1 MAFKVIFLTAFAG
14 AFTIAVVSARRAAA
28 RHGGRLNQ
36 IQREVR
42 GLVVVRAVLGLVFY
56 TALAVWLTGIRDFA
70 WTYVGVPL
78 SVRWTAAALLVLAL
92 VFFALSH
99 FALGTNYR
107 GGVGLYDAH
116 ELVTSGPYRYLRHPI
131 YAAFIAIMVCVGPMS
146 TSWLLGLSGL
156 ILVLSIAVA
165 RVPIEEAQLRERFVK
180 RWEDYRARTAAFVP
194 GVPWRGPK

>member
-1 MAFKVIFLTAFAG
+1 MPFKVILVTAFAG
-14 AFTIAVVSARRAAA
+14 AVAIAVASAKRAAA
-28 RHGGRLNQ
+28 RHGGPLNQ

-42 GLVVVRAVLGLVFY
+42 GLLVVRALLGLVFY
-56 TALAVWLTGIRDFA
+56 TALAVWLTGIHGFA
-70 WTYVGVPL
+70 WSYVGVPL
-78 SVRWTAAALLVLAL
+78 PVRWTAAALLVLAL

-131 YAAFIAIMVCVGPMS
+131 YAAFIAIMACVGLMS
-146 TSWLLGLSGL
+146 ANWLLGLSGL
-156 ILVLSIAVA
+156 ILVLSIAMT

-180 RWEDYRARTAAFVP
+180 RWDDYRARTGAFVP
-194 GVPWRGPK
+194 EMPWRGPK